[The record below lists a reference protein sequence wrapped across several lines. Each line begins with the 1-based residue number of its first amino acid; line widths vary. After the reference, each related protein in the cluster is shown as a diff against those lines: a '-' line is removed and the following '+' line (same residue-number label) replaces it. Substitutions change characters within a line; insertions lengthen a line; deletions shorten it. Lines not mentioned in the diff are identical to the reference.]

1 MKNDIVG
8 LDLLISTDYKA
19 SKNTGGDLGNLTVKF
34 IF

>member
-19 SKNTGGDLGNLTVKF
+19 FKNTGGDLGNLILKF
-34 IF
+34 VF